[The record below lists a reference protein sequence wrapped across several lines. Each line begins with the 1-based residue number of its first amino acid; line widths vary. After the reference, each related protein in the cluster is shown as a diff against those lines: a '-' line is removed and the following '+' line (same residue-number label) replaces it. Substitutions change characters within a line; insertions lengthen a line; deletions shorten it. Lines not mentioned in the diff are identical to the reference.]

1 MRFIATVALIAA
13 VGVVAGC
20 SHQPRS
26 APSSQPPASAGV
38 RPAVDTAP
46 ARSEPTRAAPG
57 EPGVPEPASAR
68 GNMAFYEVF
77 GVRYHT
83 LPTSQGYRER
93 GVASWY
99 GAKFHGLP
107 TSSGEPYDMHAMTA
121 AHKSLPLPTWV
132 EVHNL
137 RNDRRIIV
145 RVNDRGPFV
154 GNRIIDLSYAAAREI
169 GMVEAGTALVEVR
182 TLHDPTE
189 ISADAIIYTADGQ
202 RTTGARLL
210 AARPAPRRSQG
221 ASPVPVATAAVS
233 LTPAMSGSSPGA
245 SSTAQSDS
253 AIGRLYV
260 QVGAFSQ
267 RENAQRLSD
276 QLAADGFTNAFI
288 VSDSAAQTVIH
299 RVRIGPIA
307 DVAAYDAAVEELA
320 ELGVFETRLV
330 SE

>member
-1 MRFIATVALIAA
+1 VKRIGALVLILAVAFVAA
-13 VGVVAGC
+13 C

-26 APSSQPPASAGV
+26 APPPPGASEGV

-57 EPGVPEPASAR
+57 EPGVPEPPSAR
-68 GNMAFYEVF
+68 GNMASYEVF

-83 LPTSQGYRER
+83 LPTSRGYRER

-169 GMVEAGTALVEVR
+169 GMVETGTALVEVR
-182 TLHDPTE
+182 ALHDPSE
-189 ISADAIIYTADGQ
+189 ISAQAIVYTADGQ
-202 RTTGARLL
+202 RVTGAQLL
-210 AARPAPRRSQG
+210 ASRPAPRRRTG
-221 ASPVPVATAAVS
+221 ASPVTVATAGVPVS
-233 LTPAMSGSSPGA
+233 PPAGGAAPGA
-245 SSTAQSDS
+245 PESASNDS
-253 AIGRLYV
+253 PTRLYV

-267 RENAQRLSD
+267 RENAQRLSE
-276 QLAADGFTNAFI
+276 QLAADGFTNTFI
-288 VSDSAAQTVIH
+288 VSDSAARPLIH

-307 DVAAYDAAVEELA
+307 DTAAYDAAVEELA
-320 ELGVFETRLV
+320 ELGVFETRLI

>member
-1 MRFIATVALIAA
+1 MRLIGAIVVFSALA
-13 VGVVAGC
+13 VVAGC

-26 APSSQPPASAGV
+26 APPPAATEGV
-38 RPAVDTAP
+38 RPSVDTAP

-57 EPGVPEPASAR
+57 EPGVPEPPSAR

-83 LPTSQGYRER
+83 LPTAKGYRER

-169 GMVEAGTALVEVR
+169 GMVDAGTALVEVR
-182 TLHDPTE
+182 ALHDPAE
-189 ISADAIIYTADGQ
+189 ISAQAIVYTADGE
-202 RTTGARLL
+202 RVTGAQLL
-210 AARPAPRRSQG
+210 AARPAQRRQAG
-221 ASPVPVATAAVS
+221 ASPVTVATAAVPV
-233 LTPAMSGSSPGA
+233 TPPA
-245 SSTAQSDS
+245 SSGAPRAADS
-253 AIGRLYV
+253 ARNDAVGRLYV

-288 VSDSAAQTVIH
+288 VSDSASRPVIH

>member
-1 MRFIATVALIAA
+1 MRTIAA
-13 VGVVAGC
+13 VALLTVVGLVAGC
-20 SHQPRS
+20 SHQPRG
-26 APSSQPPASAGV
+26 APPPATTEGV

-46 ARSEPTRAAPG
+46 SRSEPTRAAPG
-57 EPGVPEPASAR
+57 EPGVPEPPSAR

-77 GVRYHT
+77 GRRYHT

-154 GNRIIDLSYAAAREI
+154 GNRIIDLSYAAARELD
-169 GMVEAGTALVEVR
+169 MVEAGTALVEVR
-182 TLHDPTE
+182 ALHDPAE
-189 ISADAIIYTADGQ
+189 ISAEAIIYTADDK
-202 RTTGARLL
+202 RTTGAQLL
-210 AARPAPRRSQG
+210 ATRPSPRRSQG
-221 ASPVPVATAAVS
+221 ASPVTVATAAV
-233 LTPAMSGSSPGA
+233 PVSSQVGRDTPGA
-245 SSTAQSDS
+245 ASSASDDTAT
-253 AIGRLYV
+253 GRLFV

-267 RENAQRLSD
+267 RENAQRLND
-276 QLAADGFTNAFI
+276 RLAADGFSNAFI
-288 VSDSAAQTVIH
+288 ISDTASQPVIH

-307 DVAAYDAAVEELA
+307 DVSAYDAAVEELA
-320 ELGVFETRLV
+320 RLGVFETRLV